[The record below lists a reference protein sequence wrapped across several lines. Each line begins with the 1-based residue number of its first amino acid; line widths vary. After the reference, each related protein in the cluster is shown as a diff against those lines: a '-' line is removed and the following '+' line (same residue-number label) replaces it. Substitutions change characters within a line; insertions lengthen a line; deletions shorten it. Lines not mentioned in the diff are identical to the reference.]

1 MIQQTGK
8 PRDWKDRSSGIVALS
23 LVRREEFLVS
33 KCEVILA
40 LLADLT
46 GFHKGFFFFPHLPD
60 VQADICRLE

>member
-1 MIQQTGK
+1 MTQQTGK

-40 LLADLT
+40 L
-46 GFHKGFFFFPHLPD
+46 
-60 VQADICRLE
+60 